1 MRVGIEQE
9 VTAVLDAM
17 NEAGGYRRAL
27 VCTED
32 GLLIAAAGE
41 GAELEAQ
48 NLAAFTSLFDTI
60 VERAR
65 RDLGSSGVDE
75 VTLLDAD
82 AQRLVIR
89 PLPLAR
95 TPRMFLVLWV
105 ARNASWRKNTNVAC
119 AQLAPL
125 LEPLTTGA
133 SDEHVI
139 ADA

>member
-60 VERAR
+60 VERAQ

-75 VTLLDAD
+75 VRLTSVRPASGPATLRKSLRPTCRTMRPDATSFTS
-82 AQRLVIR
+82 AQIR
-89 PLPLAR
+89 
-95 TPRMFLVLWV
+95 
-105 ARNASWRKNTNVAC
+105 C
-119 AQLAPL
+119 GL
-125 LEPLTTGA
+125 L
-133 SDEHVI
+133 
-139 ADA
+139 